1 MRLGILTA
9 LATGYVLGSRAGRE
23 RYEQIRALAGSA
35 AQRLEAYG
43 STGPLATSLG
53 RSHRSGGTDGDL
65 AAGRGRQSLRC
76 MCVRCALR
84 SSRVQAISPATNVM
98 I

>member
-43 STGPLATSLG
+43 SKGPLATSLDSSD
-53 RSHRSGGTDGDL
+53 RPGGTSGD
-65 AAGRGRQSLRC
+65 AATGRRRQPR
-76 MCVRCALR
+76 
-84 SSRVQAISPATNVM
+84 
-98 I
+98 